1 MPIFLP
7 SFSCHLNASSRKWF
21 YSSCR
26 KTWGIISSFS
36 SCNKNEK
43 VNAVFT
49 KDAIYMYS
57 TSPET
62 SRGKWLTL
70 HLCYGNLLDKTLKIP
85 INFESDSLKQKS
97 HNGKTNK
104 QQNKTNKQRII
115 LPFQTGKNRFV
126 PNLLR
131 AKKTQRSANYE
142 PIKMYISR
150 QMWLANSIFAPD
162 HTPSLHIF
170 ASYLP

>member
-1 MPIFLP
+1 MNDITCMLW
-7 SFSCHLNASSRKWF
+7 K
-21 YSSCR
+21 
-26 KTWGIISSFS
+26 
-36 SCNKNEK
+36 
-43 VNAVFT
+43 
-49 KDAIYMYS
+49 
-57 TSPET
+57 SP
-62 SRGKWLTL
+62 RQ
-70 HLCYGNLLDKTLKIP
+70 NTLKIP

-97 HNGKTNK
+97 HNGTTNK

-142 PIKMYISR
+142 SIKMYISR
-150 QMWLANSIFAPD
+150 QMWLAYSIFAPD